1 MVVAPSAPPPTLA
14 PLEGDTVHFKLSSCD
29 LQAPL
34 QDDAL
39 SSHSSGSTHGKLTN
53 YRGPE
58 CYIKPQTK
66 SNRKIIKNAICY
78 VCLAGEANLS
88 LRQRA
93 LAVSGLSSQCH
104 RVSAFYYNA
113 YTMYRS
119 WRSPMLSTSSFSY
132 ETLLGS
138 NLEDSI
144 HTFLTLIK

>member
-39 SSHSSGSTHGKLTN
+39 SSHSSGSAHSRLTN

-93 LAVSGLSSQCH
+93 LAVSGLSLH
-104 RVSAFYYNA
+104 IVSAVYYNA
-113 YTMYRS
+113 YIMLLLCRN
-119 WRSPMLSTSSFSY
+119 WRSPMLSTSSFC
-132 ETLLGS
+132 
-138 NLEDSI
+138 
-144 HTFLTLIK
+144 